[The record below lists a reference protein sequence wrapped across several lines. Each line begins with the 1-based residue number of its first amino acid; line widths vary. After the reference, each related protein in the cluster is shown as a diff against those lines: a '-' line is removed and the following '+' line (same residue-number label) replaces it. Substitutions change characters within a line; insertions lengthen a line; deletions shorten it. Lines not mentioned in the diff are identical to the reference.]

1 MDLISC
7 LRMTIGLNPDHGT
20 EGRSEVQAKHINNTT
35 YEEGGDSVTFYE
47 RHDDLNKSFSTML
60 L

>member
-20 EGRSEVQAKHINNTT
+20 EGRSEVKAKYIVPHLRGVIN
-35 YEEGGDSVTFYE
+35 SVTFYE
-47 RHDDLNKSFSTML
+47 HQDNLNQSFAMML
-60 L
+60 